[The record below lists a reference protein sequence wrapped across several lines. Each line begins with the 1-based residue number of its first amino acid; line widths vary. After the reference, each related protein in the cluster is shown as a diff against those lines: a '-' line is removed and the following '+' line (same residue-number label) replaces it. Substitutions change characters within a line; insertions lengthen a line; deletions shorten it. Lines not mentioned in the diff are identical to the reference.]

1 MADVNRQVVLA
12 SRPDGYP
19 VDSDFRVE
27 EAGVPDV
34 GEGQFLLRNAYVSLD
49 AGFRNWMNEDSGD
62 DVLPAMA
69 LNAPVM
75 GLVLG
80 QVVES
85 RHSEY
90 PVGEWLMAR
99 LAWEEYSI
107 SDGSDFIS
115 RLPEPRECPL
125 PHYLGILGDT
135 GLSAYFG
142 LLDIGRPQPGETVL
156 VSAAGGAVGNV
167 VGQLAKI
174 HGAKAVGLAGTD
186 EKCARLVEELGF
198 DAAVNHRSPDLA
210 GAIAAACPDGVDV
223 YFDSVG
229 GPLLETVLWQI
240 ANGARIVMC
249 GAVAAYNAL
258 EPIPGPVNLFQLVT
272 HQALMQGYL
281 THLAEHRYP
290 EARAAMTRWL
300 KSGELKN
307 VEYRLQGI
315 ENVGRAFC
323 DLFGGNNF
331 GKTIVRLRDEQ

>member
-12 SRPDGYP
+12 ARPDGYP
-19 VDSDFRVE
+19 VESDFRVE
-27 EAGVPDV
+27 EAGIPNV
-34 GEGQFLLRNAYVSLD
+34 GEGQFLLRNAYISLD

-69 LNAPVM
+69 LDAPVM

-85 RHSEY
+85 KHPDY
-90 PVGEWLMAR
+90 PEGAWLMAR
-99 LAWEEYSI
+99 LAWEEYSL

-186 EKCARLVEELGF
+186 EKCARLVDELGF
-198 DAAVNHRSPDLA
+198 HAAVNHRSADLA
-210 GAIAAACPDGVDV
+210 GAIAAACPDRDDPNHEIYAANLEALRGATDARGRTLEVITVDQPTRMEEDGRRLASSYV
-223 YFDSVG
+223 NFY
-229 GPLLETVLWQI
+229 I
-240 ANGARIVMC
+240 ANGGVVMP
-249 GAVAAYNAL
+249 AFEDRRDDAAYRTVAAAF
-258 EPIPGPVNLFQLVT
+258 PDRKVVQVPSSDIIIGGGCIHCITQQQPK
-272 HQALMQGYL
+272 
-281 THLAEHRYP
+281 AE
-290 EARAAMTRWL
+290 
-300 KSGELKN
+300 
-307 VEYRLQGI
+307 
-315 ENVGRAFC
+315 
-323 DLFGGNNF
+323 
-331 GKTIVRLRDEQ
+331 